1 MIRRGAVFL
10 VSLDPVIGSEVG
22 KTRPAVVVQN
32 DLANRT
38 SPTITILPISSSKDR
53 IFPFQVRIPAGEGGL
68 SRDSKVLCEQIR
80 TVSKQRLLE
89 PLGQL
94 SPERLGEI
102 RAALERHIWF

>member
-1 MIRRGAVFL
+1 ML
-10 VSLDPVIGSEVG
+10 VNLDPVLGSEIG
-22 KTRPAVVVQN
+22 KTRPAVVLQN

-38 SPTITILPISSSKDR
+38 SPTITILPITSQRMDR
-53 IFPFQVRIPAGEGGL
+53 VLSFQVRIPAGEGGL
-68 SRDSKVLCEQIR
+68 SRNSKVLCEQIR

-102 RAALERHIWF
+102 RAALERHFWF